1 MSIVEG
7 EPVEVWVEEDH
18 DFGAADESRSNRGI
32 AWSVEGDSKGD
43 VEVGHVER
51 TDRPTRDGTA
61 AAVTLV
67 IALNEERFRP
77 GTIVARGALPYED
90 GDVRDGY
97 LAIVSGTGGH
107 AGKQG
112 VIEVTSRNPKKYR
125 EM

>member
-1 MSIVEG
+1 MSTVEG
-7 EPVEVWVEEDH
+7 EPVHVWVEEDH
-18 DFGAADESRSNRGI
+18 DFGAGDGSRSKRGV
-32 AWSVEGDSKGD
+32 AWNVDGDSKGD
-43 VEVGHVER
+43 IEVGHVER
-51 TDRPTRDGTA
+51 TDDPTRDGTA

-67 IALNEERFRP
+67 IALNEKRFLP

-125 EM
+125 QM